1 VVREGAILNAA
12 SKDPDIQGVRAMFEL
27 LAAEPRLSSA
37 AIQTVGTKK
46 WDGLAL
52 AVVVK

>member
-1 VVREGAILNAA
+1 VVREGAILDAA
-12 SKDPDIQGVRAMFEL
+12 SKDPDVQGVRAMFEL
-27 LAAEPRLSSA
+27 LAAEPRLCAA

-52 AVVVK
+52 AVVV